1 MIRGVVALPL
11 EIRQEE
17 NGGFFGRGGISPL
30 DLNYFA
36 LYWDRISVPNNR
48 FLGTHLP
55 NEDVLIDCGVLDRPM
70 MDIGPRFNSN
80 DFPKI
85 LAEAQIGLVD
95 KLRKMDKYSY
105 WNIHQKGDDAVLV
118 SERGVVKETVRLEL
132 NNLLPVPSAA
142 IHIHEIL
149 EFKQRRKDELE
160 ALHSYCDDLYFEVI
174 KSADPCLQA
183 AKSFT
188 NLKQAIENLDRL
200 NSEGWRSPIKFNLN
214 ISPEFDLSQVRAG
227 LATII
232 SALHTP
238 HPLETVVMGSVIGL
252 IEGSIKI
259 APKLQK
265 MREGE
270 NKSLV
275 YVANAKRE
283 GLV

>member
-1 MIRGVVALPL
+1 MIRGVVALPF
-11 EIRQEE
+11 EIRQEKD
-17 NGGFFGRGGISPL
+17 GGFWGCGGISPL

-36 LYWDRISVPNNR
+36 LYWDKISVPDNN
-48 FLGTHLP
+48 FLGFRLP
-55 NEDVLIDCGVLDRPM
+55 NEDVFIDCGVLERPM
-70 MDIGPRFNSN
+70 MNIGGRFHSN
-80 DFPKI
+80 DFPKF
-85 LAEAQIGLVD
+85 LAEEQIGLVD
-95 KLRKMDKYSY
+95 KLRRMDKSSY
-105 WNIHQKGDDAVLV
+105 WSIHQKGDGAVIAT
-118 SERGVVKETVRLEL
+118 ERGVVKETVRLEL
-132 NNLLPVPSAA
+132 SNLLPVPSAD

-174 KSADPCLQA
+174 NSADPCLQA
-183 AKSFT
+183 AKSFN
-188 NLKQAIENLDRL
+188 NLKQAIENLDKL
-200 NSEGWRSPIKFNLN
+200 NSEGWRSPIKFDLN
-214 ISPEFDLSQVRAG
+214 ISPEFDFSQVRAG

-232 SALHTP
+232 SAFNTP
-238 HPLETVVMGSVIGL
+238 HPLETVIMGSVIGL

-259 APKLQK
+259 APKLQR

>member
-1 MIRGVVALPL
+1 MMRGVVALPL
-11 EIRQEE
+11 EVKQED
-17 NGGFFGRGGISPL
+17 GGFFGCGGISNL

-36 LYWDRISVPNNR
+36 LYWDKISVPDNT
-48 FLGTHLP
+48 FLRIGLP
-55 NEDVLIDCGVLDRPM
+55 NEDVLIDCGVLERPM
-70 MDIGPRFNSN
+70 MDIGPRLHSN
-80 DFPKI
+80 DFPKV
-85 LAEAQIGLVD
+85 LAEAQIALVD
-95 KLRKMDKYSY
+95 KLRSEDKYSY
-105 WNIHQKGDDAVLV
+105 WNIHQKGDGAVLV
-118 SERGVVKETVRLEL
+118 SERCVVKETVRLEL
-132 NNLLPVPSAA
+132 SNLLPVPSAA

-160 ALHSYCDDLYFEVI
+160 ALHSYCDDLYFEI
-174 KSADPCLQA
+174 INSGDPCLQA

-188 NLKQAIENLDRL
+188 NLKQAIENLDKL

-227 LATII
+227 LATIL
-232 SALHTP
+232 SAFNSP
-238 HPLETVVMGSVIGL
+238 HPFETVVMGSVIGL

-259 APKLQK
+259 SPKLQR

-275 YVANAKRE
+275 YVSNAKRE